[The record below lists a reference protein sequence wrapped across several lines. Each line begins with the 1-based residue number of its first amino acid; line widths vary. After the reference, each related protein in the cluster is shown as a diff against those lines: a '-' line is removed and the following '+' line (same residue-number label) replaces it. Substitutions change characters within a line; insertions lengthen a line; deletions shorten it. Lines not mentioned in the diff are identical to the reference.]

1 MNYFSNV
8 WSTAFT
14 RSSSFRIIS
23 PPVYI
28 IATILIVLASTT
40 TLSSGAANNI
50 FNPASAGPYPVG
62 VTTTVFVDHQ
72 RKDAYTK
79 EDRTLVTEIWYPATD
94 DARKLPKNKF
104 SNFLP
109 GGPTPQLET
118 LIKAAFKKPL
128 SEIDKIFINDA
139 VRDARVRDGK
149 FPLIIFSHGNRS
161 IRNQS
166 TFWCDYLASHG
177 YIIVSAD
184 HTGNAA
190 LAIIKGK
197 PVFFQQ
203 NERVNSVVD
212 RPKDM
217 IFLLDQMSLW
227 NGGADSR
234 FTGKIDI
241 SKTVAAGMSFGSM
254 TAIRVADLDPR
265 FKAVV
270 AMTGAPETHTNLTV
284 PTLYMLGTEDRTIG
298 VTGNER
304 IRANYAKHTGSALMV
319 EMKNGGHYSFSD
331 IFKISENYGDGIG
344 QGKRHKTGETFN
356 YSSMELT
363 YKIINSYSAAFL
375 GYFIKGEREYARYL
389 QKNHWPDE
397 LIWDAKMIEPQ
408 Q

>member
-1 MNYFSNV
+1 MGKHRMNFL
-8 WSTAFT
+8 
-14 RSSSFRIIS
+14 
-23 PPVYI
+23 
-28 IATILIVLASTT
+28 IASLLIAIASIT
-40 TLSSGAANNI
+40 TLSSDSETKI
-50 FNPASAGPYPVG
+50 FNPAAAGPYPVG

-72 RKDAYTK
+72 RTDAYTK

-94 DARKLPKNKF
+94 DARNLPKNKF

-109 GGPTPQLET
+109 GGVTPQLES

-128 SEIDKIFINDA
+128 AEIDQIFWNQA
-139 VRDARVRDGK
+139 VRDARVREGK

-184 HTGNAA
+184 HTGNSAI
-190 LAIIKGK
+190 AIIKGK
-197 PVFFQQ
+197 PIFFQQ
-203 NERVNSVVD
+203 NERVHSVVD

-217 IFLLDQMSLW
+217 IFLLDQMALW

-234 FTGKIDI
+234 FSGKIDL

-284 PTLYMLGTEDRTIG
+284 PSLYLLGTEDRTIG

-304 IRANYAKHTGSALMV
+304 IRENFAKHTGPGLLI

-331 IFKISENYGDGIG
+331 IFKIDGNYGDGIG
-344 QGKRHKTGETFN
+344 KGKRHQTGETFN
-356 YSSMELT
+356 YTSMETT
-363 YKIINSYSAAFL
+363 YQIINSYSAAFL
-375 GYFIKGEREYARYL
+375 GYFIKGERGYAPYL
-389 QKNHWPDE
+389 LKNHWSDE
-397 LIWDAKMIEPQ
+397 LIWEAKGIEQ
-408 Q
+408 NHQ